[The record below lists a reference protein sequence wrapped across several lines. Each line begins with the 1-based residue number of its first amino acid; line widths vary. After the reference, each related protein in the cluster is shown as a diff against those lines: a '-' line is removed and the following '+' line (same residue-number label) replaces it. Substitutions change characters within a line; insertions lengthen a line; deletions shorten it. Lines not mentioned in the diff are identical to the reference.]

1 MVIITNMINFVY
13 KLKRREMSNNTLDN
27 TSQIELFQRY
37 CSLLKKQDFDNA
49 NILSNE
55 INWFS
60 LIKGDCLYVLKSVPV
75 ITEDLLLN
83 IFCSRSNHGLW
94 NFYID
99 FFILKARIRRKM
111 SPKVEA
117 YGWKFVYQMD
127 YPALDDR
134 FILVYRLSQYSL
146 SDRMTSEELNYYNQF
161 PEEFT
166 VYRGT
171 NEEEFESKKFGVSWT
186 SGQKV
191 AEYFAFREE
200 EWTSLRSKRIV
211 LAATVR
217 KADIVTC
224 LLDRNEYEFIIDPKR
239 LLDIHVLLNQRT
251 DLYDIY
257 ADEVRNFRL

>member
-1 MVIITNMINFVY
+1 
-13 KLKRREMSNNTLDN
+13 
-27 TSQIELFQRY
+27 
-37 CSLLKKQDFDNA
+37 
-49 NILSNE
+49 
-55 INWFS
+55 
-60 LIKGDCLYVLKSVPV
+60 
-75 ITEDLLLN
+75 
-83 IFCSRSNHGLW
+83 
-94 NFYID
+94 
-99 FFILKARIRRKM
+99 M

-186 SGQKV
+186 SEQKV

-257 ADEVRNFRL
+257 AAGVNQVKL